1 MSDQQPQDPPGPP
14 DPHCPTTSTTFSLPL
29 RPRLS
34 GIQSTMAD
42 PLEPH
47 HPQTKSP
54 PLLSPGISVQ
64 FHGDPTG
71 DGRPRPATPPH
82 NHSAPAQMQ
91 QYPSPM
97 RHHKR
102 TPSFHRE
109 VKETLN
115 ARSEYLDDDI
125 DGCSRQ
131 RINQYLIKDEIGHG
145 SYGAVR
151 LATDQ
156 FGKEYAI
163 KQFSKAQLRRR
174 AQSNILRKAP
184 RGPRNQSISR
194 FSEQKLLEAKDALFL
209 IREEIAIMKKLNHP
223 NLVQLYEVLDDPEDD
238 SLYMVLEM
246 CKKGVVMKMGIHGS
260 VEPLPEEQ
268 CRFWFRDLIL
278 GIEYLHSQG
287 VIHRDIKPDNLLLT
301 QDDVLKIVDF
311 GVSEIFEKTDEM
323 KTAKPAGSPAF
334 LPPELCAKHGDV
346 SGRAA
351 DIWSMG
357 VTLYC
362 LRYGKLPFACDNQLE
377 MWEAIKTEE
386 PQFPP
391 GEKPEFLDLMHKILE
406 KDPAKRITMNELREH
421 PWVTKNG
428 QDPLLSEE
436 ENCSEPIEVP
446 NALEVNHA
454 VTRRMSHLFCV
465 MKAISKFKNLLNR
478 NGATRNSQPQNVKV
492 QPGENEPPTAG
503 IDFSNANFKDP
514 TPNDKESTAEFANR
528 ILEERRKF
536 FNPTGPRAFGINGAL
551 AGKYNISGGP
561 LHPLATGNPPP
572 SIAPSSSTSSSTTLT
587 NSMTISAGPGPGTS
601 NQQAQQ
607 QQPPPPPHLGIGVGG
622 VDNSFSINPSDLPP
636 ADHVSESP
644 TMVDFNIY
652 DNAFEDEI
660 ERIKRSASISSNSG
674 GRRNSRATGERKG
687 TGTAGTI
694 YHTRLNRKRHD
705 TTILGN
711 DQKEVEEDRGGLF
724 GTSGMGKGGGDE
736 KGAAATLRGLWQP
749 RGEGCNEGKKGG
761 GSGFASV
768 VARAMEGAK
777 DVVVRGSRIEGE
789 GEEGG
794 EGGGQ

>member
-1 MSDQQPQDPPGPP
+1 MSDQQPQEPPGVS
-14 DPHCPTTSTTFSLPL
+14 DPHCPATTFSLPL
-29 RPRLS
+29 RPRIS
-34 GIQSTMAD
+34 ATNSSTMD
-42 PLEPH
+42 EPL
-47 HPQTKSP
+47 HPEAPKTTSP
-54 PLLSPGISVQ
+54 SPLLSPGISVQ
-64 FHGDPTG
+64 FHGDPTDG
-71 DGRPRPATPPH
+71 DGKPRPATPSH
-82 NHSAPAQMQ
+82 AHSAPAEIQK
-91 QYPSPM
+91 YPSPM

-174 AQSNILRKAP
+174 AQSNILRHAP

-194 FSEQKLLEAKDALFL
+194 FSEQKMLEAKDALFL

-260 VEPLPEEQ
+260 VDPLPEEQ

-301 QDDVLKIVDF
+301 EDDVLKIVDF

-346 SGRAA
+346 SGKAA

-362 LRYGKLPFACDNQLE
+362 LRYGKLPFARDNQLE

-391 GEKPEFLDLMHKILE
+391 DEKPEFLDLMHKILE
-406 KDPAKRITMNELREH
+406 KDPAKRITMHELREH

-428 QDPLLSEE
+428 EDPLLSEE

-478 NGATRNSQPQNVKV
+478 
-492 QPGENEPPTAG
+492 PGGSRKSSTHNLQVHPEENQTN
-503 IDFSNANFKDP
+503 IDFKEPAQ
-514 TPNDKESTAEFANR
+514 NDKESTAEFANR

-536 FNPTGPRAFGINGAL
+536 FNPTGGPRGFGFNRALGGKFNFGGGAF
-551 AGKYNISGGP
+551 
-561 LHPLATGNPPP
+561 HHLATGNPPP
-572 SIAPSSSTSSSTTLT
+572 SIAPSGSTSSSQTLT
-587 NSMTISAGPGPGTS
+587 NSTSISSDPGPSTGS
-601 NQQAQQ
+601 SD
-607 QQPPPPPHLGIGVGG
+607 QQPPQPVHLGIGVGG
-622 VDNSFSINPSDLPP
+622 VDEFSINPSDLPP

-644 TMVDFNIY
+644 TQVDFNIY
-652 DNAFEDEI
+652 DDAFEAEI
-660 ERIKRSASISSNSG
+660 ERIKRSASISGSSG
-674 GRRNSRATGERKG
+674 GRRNSKTTGERRG
-687 TGTAGTI
+687 TGTGTTGTGSVGTI
-694 YHTRLNRKRHD
+694 YHTRLNRKRFD
-705 TTILGN
+705 TSIF
-711 DQKEVEEDRGGLF
+711 EEKKDDNRE
-724 GTSGMGKGGGDE
+724 TP
-736 KGAAATLRGLWQP
+736 RGLWQP
-749 RGEGCNEGKKGG
+749 PSQRREGNDKKGG
-761 GSGFASV
+761 GGGGGGGGGFADV

-777 DVVVRGSRIEGE
+777 EMVVGGP
-789 GEEGG
+789 GG
-794 EGGGQ
+794 EGKDGETGQ

>member
-1 MSDQQPQDPPGPP
+1 
-14 DPHCPTTSTTFSLPL
+14 
-29 RPRLS
+29 
-34 GIQSTMAD
+34 MAD
-42 PLEPH
+42 LLEPG
-47 HPQTKSP
+47 HPKTTSP

-64 FHGDPTG
+64 FHGDPT
-71 DGRPRPATPPH
+71 DDDRPRPATPPH
-82 NHSAPAQMQ
+82 THSAPAQMQ
-91 QYPSPM
+91 KYPSPM

-115 ARSEYLDDDI
+115 ARSEYLGDDI

-174 AQSNILRKAP
+174 AQSNILRRAP

-194 FSEQKLLEAKDALFL
+194 FSEQRLLEAKDALFL

-268 CRFWFRDLIL
+268 CWLWFRDLIL

-301 QDDVLKIVDF
+301 EDDVLKIVDF

-362 LRYGKLPFACDNQLE
+362 LRYGKLPFAHDNQLE

-391 GEKPEFLDLMHKILE
+391 DEKPEFLDLMHRILE
-406 KDPAKRITMNELREH
+406 KDPAKRITMHELREH

-428 QDPLLSEE
+428 EDPLLSEE

-465 MKAISKFKNLLNR
+465 MRAISKFKSLLNH
-478 NGATRNSQPQNVKV
+478 NGATRKSQTQNLKV
-492 QPGENEPPTAG
+492 QPGENEPPTAD
-503 IDFSNANFKDP
+503 IDFSNTNFKDP
-514 TPNDKESTAEFANR
+514 TLDEKNDKESTAEFANR
-528 ILEERRKF
+528 ILEERRRF
-536 FNPTGPRAFGINGAL
+536 FKPTGPRVFGINRAL
-551 AGKYNISGGP
+551 P
-561 LHPLATGNPPP
+561 ATENSSPSPP
-572 SIAPSSSTSSSTTLT
+572 SFTQPSTTTSSSSTTTLT
-587 NSMTISAGPGPGTS
+587 NSMAISAGPGPGTS
-601 NQQAQQ
+601 EQ
-607 QQPPPPPHLGIGVGG
+607 QQPQPPPHLGIGVGG
-622 VDNSFSINPSDLPP
+622 VDTSFSINPSDLPP

-652 DNAFEDEI
+652 DNAFEIEI

-674 GRRNSRATGERKG
+674 GRRNSRTNERRG
-687 TGTAGTI
+687 TGTGT
-694 YHTRLNRKRHD
+694 
-705 TTILGN
+705 G
-711 DQKEVEEDRGGLF
+711 
-724 GTSGMGKGGGDE
+724 
-736 KGAAATLRGLWQP
+736 
-749 RGEGCNEGKKGG
+749 
-761 GSGFASV
+761 
-768 VARAMEGAK
+768 
-777 DVVVRGSRIEGE
+777 
-789 GEEGG
+789 
-794 EGGGQ
+794 

>member
-1 MSDQQPQDPPGPP
+1 MAVRLEPEHQQ
-14 DPHCPTTSTTFSLPL
+14 TTSL
-29 RPRLS
+29 
-34 GIQSTMAD
+34 
-42 PLEPH
+42 
-47 HPQTKSP
+47 

-64 FHGDPTG
+64 FHGDPT
-71 DGRPRPATPPH
+71 DHGRPRPATPPH
-82 NHSAPAQMQ
+82 THSAPPQMQ
-91 QYPSPM
+91 PYPSPL

-115 ARSEYLDDDI
+115 ARSEYLDDDV

-174 AQSNILRKAP
+174 AQSNILRHAP

-194 FSEQKLLEAKDALFL
+194 FSEQRLKEAKDALFL

-301 QDDVLKIVDF
+301 EDDVLKIVDF
-311 GVSEIFEKTDEM
+311 GVSEIFQKTDEM

-362 LRYGKLPFACDNQLE
+362 LRYGKLPFAHDNQLE

-391 GEKPEFLDLMHKILE
+391 DEKPEFLDLMHKILE
-406 KDPAKRITMNELREH
+406 KDPAKRITMHELREH

-465 MKAISKFKNLLNR
+465 MRAISKFKSLLNR
-478 NGATRNSQPQNVKV
+478 NGATPKLQTQTLEV
-492 QPGENEPPTAG
+492 QPDKNKPPTAD
-503 IDFSNANFKDP
+503 INFSNTNSKDSQ
-514 TPNDKESTAEFANR
+514 NEESTAEFASR
-528 ILEERRKF
+528 ILEERRRF
-536 FNPTGPRAFGINGAL
+536 FNPTGSRTFGNDRALRGQ
-551 AGKYNISGGP
+551 YNLSSP
-561 LHPLATGNPPP
+561 FHPLATGNPSP
-572 SIAPSSSTSSSTTLT
+572 SSTQPSSTTTTATSSSSTITLT
-587 NSMTISAGPGPGTS
+587 DTTTISAGPES
-601 NQQAQQ
+601 SKQEQQ
-607 QQPPPPPHLGIGVGG
+607 QQQQQQQQQNEQQQNQQPQPPPHLGIGVGG
-622 VDNSFSINPSDLPP
+622 DDTSFAINPSDLPP

-644 TMVDFNIY
+644 TMVEFNIY
-652 DNAFEDEI
+652 DNAFEAEI
-660 ERIKRSASISSNSG
+660 ERIKRSASISSSG
-674 GRRNSRATGERKG
+674 GRRRNSKANERRG
-687 TGTAGTI
+687 TSTCTGTTF
-694 YHTRLNRKRHD
+694 YHTRLNKKKHD
-705 TTILGN
+705 TAILGN
-711 DQKEVEEDRGGLF
+711 DGQEEVGEQGQRLWS
-724 GTSGMGKGGGDE
+724 GTGKGDDDNVDGAGD
-736 KGAAATLRGLWQP
+736 TPRSLWQP
-749 RGEGCNEGKKGG
+749 PGEAGKERT
-761 GSGFASV
+761 SGFADV

-777 DVVVRGSRIEGE
+777 EVVVGGGELEGE
-789 GEEGG
+789 GKDK
-794 EGGGQ
+794 EGGGR